1 MEPVVIILLYFLAIY
16 GISEG
21 KLLLVGMAALV
32 TFFSARD
39 FAMTFLMS
47 LLVIWGSS
55 LFIHETATWGAVAL
69 AIATLAMM
77 LGGLLGERKKREED
91 IPPEL
96 IPYLMA
102 MYGRGAK

>member
-1 MEPVVIILLYFLAIY
+1 MEPVAIILLYFLAIY

-21 KLLLVGMAALV
+21 QWLLAGVAALIM
-32 TFFSARD
+32 FFSARD
-39 FAMTFLMS
+39 FAVTFLLS
-47 LLVIWGSS
+47 LLVIWGAR

-77 LGGLLGERKKREED
+77 LGGLLGEKKKKEDD

-96 IPYLMA
+96 IPYLVA
-102 MYGRGAK
+102 MYGRGGK

>member
-1 MEPVVIILLYFLAIY
+1 MEPVVIIFLYFLAIY

-21 KLLLVGMAALV
+21 QWLLVGTAALI

-39 FAMTFLMS
+39 FAFTFVLS
-47 LLVIWGSS
+47 LLVIWISK

-77 LGGLLGERKKREED
+77 LGGLLGEKKKKDDE

-96 IPYLMA
+96 IPYLIA
-102 MYGRGAK
+102 MYGRGVK